1 MYLKPLSKQ
10 LVLLFLFVLSA
21 SFSMAQCT
29 SCTITISGASSTS
42 YTLSSGQRLCI
53 TSTGTYT
60 GNITLNGGSVCNQGT
75 ISVNGISFNSGSI
88 QNQGT
93 LNMSGPLT
101 INNGSF
107 VNKGNLKA
115 SELRIN
121 SGSSFL
127 NEAAGNVNISG
138 LVDANSSFTNHGQ
151 MAVAGNFNVNST
163 ATQLNTGTLQISGN
177 MNINRNFTNNGS
189 IELKG
194 NVAVNSN
201 ATFTNGPGAEFNVS
215 GNYTNNGTTINNGEI
230 YIDRN
235 FTNNGNGQFINN
247 NRVVVLNNFTN
258 NGTINGASSTCN
270 PFVVYG
276 SEVVQNGSGSIF
288 NTDFCA
294 PQYPGSNFKTN
305 TGTIGSGVT
314 FCNCNTVNPLPV
326 TLKSFDLSCAP
337 DGVLLEWVTGSELNS
352 DFFVVQRSQDL
363 SDWEDI
369 GQVSAAGFSNADLYY
384 SFHDPRAE
392 SEPVYYRLAQFDFDG
407 STEVFPPVAII
418 CSKANA
424 LTSIRVYPNPVI
436 DLLQVEFNEIPT
448 GGAVRVDIRNI
459 HGMRVLSRSLSDFD
473 LSGFTLDVSSLGAG
487 AYALSIS
494 TDKSTLAGYK
504 FVKL

>member
-1 MYLKPLSKQ
+1 
-10 LVLLFLFVLSA
+10 
-21 SFSMAQCT
+21 MAQCT

-93 LNMSGPLT
+93 LNMSGTLA

-127 NEAAGNVNISG
+127 NEATGNVNISG
-138 LVDANSSFTNHGQ
+138 LVDANSSFINHGQ

-201 ATFTNGPGAEFNVS
+201 ATFTNGSGAEFNVS
-215 GNYTNNGTTINNGEI
+215 GNFTNNGTTINNGEI

-235 FTNNGNGQFINN
+235 FTNNGGAPFINN
-247 NRVVVLNNFTN
+247 NRVEVLNNFTN

-305 TGTIGSGVT
+305 NGTIGSGVT
-314 FCNCNTVNPLPV
+314 FCTCNAVNPLPV

-352 DFFVVQRSQDL
+352 DFFVVQRSKDL

-392 SEPVYYRLAQFDFDG
+392 SVPVYYRLAQFDFDG
-407 STEVFPPVAII
+407 SSEVFPPVAIT
-418 CSKANA
+418 CSKAKA

-436 DLLQVEFNEIPT
+436 DLLQVDFIEIPT
-448 GGAVRVDIRNI
+448 GGVVRVDIRNI
-459 HGMRVLSRSLSDFD
+459 YGMTVLSRSLSDSD
-473 LSGFTLDVSSLGAG
+473 LSGFTLDVSSLSAG
-487 AYALSIS
+487 AYVLSIS

-504 FVKL
+504 FVKQ